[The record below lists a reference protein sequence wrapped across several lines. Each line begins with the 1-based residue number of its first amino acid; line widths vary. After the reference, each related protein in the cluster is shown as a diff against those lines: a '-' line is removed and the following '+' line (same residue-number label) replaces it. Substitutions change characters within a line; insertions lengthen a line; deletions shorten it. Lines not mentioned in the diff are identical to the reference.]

1 MHSKKIQVMPLNR
14 VEGDLEIHFEIENGM
29 VSEVRS
35 VGTMYRGFE
44 NLLKGRA
51 PLDGLVI
58 TPRIC
63 GICSTAHL
71 KAAVK
76 ALDMIAG
83 VQIPDDAVRVRNL
96 TLMAEQLQNDL
107 RHTFLL
113 FTPDFASPAY
123 REHSL
128 FEEAVKRYRPLKGET
143 VIPTIRETK
152 KILEIIAILGG
163 QWPHSSF
170 MVPGG
175 VVSVPG
181 QNDITQC
188 RSLLANFRHW
198 YERRVL
204 GCTLARWSD
213 VKTPE
218 DLDLWLHEKRE
229 HQESDLGF
237 FIRFSREAQLHQLGS
252 GHQNFISFGAWEMP
266 MNTGLK
272 APSAGLY
279 LFPPGFSKNGLMS
292 PFDQEKITEDVTF
305 SHFKSHGPFQ
315 NRARHPFDETTV
327 IEMPDVKNDAY
338 SWGKAPRYDGYPAE
352 TGPLAELVMTSNP
365 LIEGFLNKDGPN
377 VFLRQLARLIRPTFL
392 LPAMDCWLK
401 ETGVGNEIFYRKN
414 EQQESGR
421 GFGLVH
427 AHRGALGHWV
437 TLQDGKI
444 AEYQVITP
452 TTWNASPR
460 DGKGIRGPWEEAL
473 VGTLIKNPEHPVEI
487 EHTIRSFDPCMV
499 CCVHAVA
506 GHGKLPTSKIFC

>member
-14 VEGDLEIHFEIENGM
+14 SEGDLEIHFEIDDGM
-29 VSEVRS
+29 VSEARS
-35 VGTMYRGFE
+35 AGTMYRGFE
-44 NLLKGRA
+44 NLLKGRS

-63 GICSTAHL
+63 GICCTAQL

-83 VQIPDDAVRVRNL
+83 ARVPDDAIRVRNL

-113 FTPDFASPAY
+113 FTPDFTSPAY

-128 FEEAVKRYRPLKGET
+128 FEEAVKRYRPLKGEA

-152 KILEIIAILGG
+152 KIIEIIAILGG

-181 QNDITQC
+181 QNDIIQC

-198 YERRVL
+198 YERRIL

-213 VKTPE
+213 VKTLE
-218 DLDLWLHEKRE
+218 DLDLWLHEKPA
-229 HQESDLGF
+229 HQESELGF
-237 FIRFSREAQLHQLGS
+237 FIRFSREAQLHQLGN
-252 GHQNFISFGAWEMP
+252 GHPNFISFGAYEMP
-266 MNTGLK
+266 VNTGLK
-272 APSAGLY
+272 APSAGF
-279 LFPPGFSKNGLMS
+279 LFPPGFFNNGAMN

-305 SHFKSHGPFQ
+305 SHFKSHGDP
-315 NRARHPFDETTV
+315 RHPFEETTV
-327 IEMPDVKNDAY
+327 IETPHDNTEAY

-352 TGPLAELVMTSNP
+352 TGPLAELVIASNP
-365 LIEGFLNKDGPN
+365 LIKRLLDKDGPN
-377 VFLRQLARLIRPTFL
+377 VFIRQLARLIRPAFL

-401 ETGVGNEIFYRKN
+401 ETGVGNETFYQKN
-414 EQQESGR
+414 EQLENGR
-421 GFGLVH
+421 GFGLIQ

-437 TLQDGKI
+437 TLEDGKI

-452 TTWNASPR
+452 TAWNASPR
-460 DGKGIRGPWEEAL
+460 DREGIRGPWEEAL
-473 VGTLIKNPEHPVEI
+473 VGTIIKNPEHPVEI
-487 EHTIRSFDPCMV
+487 QHTIRSFDPCMV
-499 CCVHAVA
+499 CCVHTIEGNRPIA
-506 GHGKLPTSKIFC
+506 KILC